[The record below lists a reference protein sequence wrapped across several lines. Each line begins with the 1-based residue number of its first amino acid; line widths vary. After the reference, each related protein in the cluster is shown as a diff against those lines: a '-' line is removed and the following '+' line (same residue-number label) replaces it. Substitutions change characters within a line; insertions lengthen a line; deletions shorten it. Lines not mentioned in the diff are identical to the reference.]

1 MKIGH
6 YKDDRLPKG
15 FTVYYNAF
23 EEWVVC
29 NEFGQVAKVN
39 KDNNVMASRRQDG
52 AVVNWQM
59 GKQSNQQVSN

>member
-29 NEFGQVAKVN
+29 EPSGRVAQIEGK
-39 KDNNVMASRRQDG
+39 NVRASRRNDG
-52 AVVNWQM
+52 AVVNFAM
-59 GKQSNQQVSN
+59 GLKSNSEVSL